1 MDQSQILQSIT
12 EKPLFEPVYLNID
25 YIFNEVYSSVLPVI
39 DFVFNPK
46 TWSTIGVISMLMSIF
61 CIAVIIFSIVRMAE
75 LQSDDKR
82 EIDMKIKEALIKE
95 KEKER
100 LLNPRWKYILTLLE
114 SPNESDWRISIIEA
128 DNLLEE
134 KFKEN
139 GLFGNTMSE
148 LLEEAKSGGYMYV
161 QNAWDA
167 HIVRNKIAHEGSNF
181 PLSQIEARRVIKMYQ
196 SIFEEMKVI

>member
-61 CIAVIIFSIVRMAE
+61 CIAVIIFSIVRIAE